1 MPTPLTLPSDHH
13 DGRVFHNIDPAAR
26 ARPLSDVLKWARA
39 RRPTP
44 WPQWIE
50 NGAPHP
56 IPAAAPGRLSVT
68 WIGHS
73 SFLVRLGAFTLLTD
87 PVYALHAGPFGRFG
101 PRRVQAPGV
110 ALAALPKVD
119 VVLQS
124 HNHYDHLD
132 LKAHEQLARTHR
144 PEVVTPLGNR
154 SYLPAPARSRTTE
167 LDWWGM
173 HEPLPGLRVTAVPAQ
188 HFSARTPWD
197 RDRALW
203 CGFVV
208 EAEGKR
214 VYFAGDSGYGSHFG
228 EIGRRFPGID
238 VALLPIGA
246 YEPRWFMGP
255 VHVDPAQAVQAH
267 LDLGARTSVAMHF
280 GTFQLTDEGIDAPV
294 EELRRELERRDIDHT
309 CFLVPTTGGT
319 LSLG

>member
-1 MPTPLTLPSDHH
+1 MTWNSDRDHYN
-13 DGRVFHNIDPAAR
+13 GRVFHNTNPAAR
-26 ARPLSDVLKWARA
+26 ARPLADVWKWYRA
-39 RRPTP
+39 RRPAA
-44 WPQWIE
+44 WPRWIE

-56 IPAAAPGRLSVT
+56 VPEAAPERISAT

-73 SFLVRLGAFTLLTD
+73 TFLLRIGAVTLLTD
-87 PVYALHAGPFGRFG
+87 PVFALHAGPFGRLG
-101 PRRVQAPGV
+101 PKRVRAPGL
-110 ALAALPKVD
+110 ALGTLPKVD
-119 VVLQS
+119 IILQS

-132 LKAHEQLARTHR
+132 LAAHVRLAETHA
-144 PEVVTPLGNR
+144 PIVVTALGNR
-154 SYLPAPARSRTTE
+154 AYLPAPARPRTTE
-167 LDWWGM
+167 LDWWQSHAPTAGVT
-173 HEPLPGLRVTAVPAQ
+173 VTAVPAQ

-214 VYFAGDSGYGSHFG
+214 IYFAGDSGYGAHFG

-238 VALLPIGA
+238 LALLPIGA

-267 LDLGARTSVAMHF
+267 RDLGARQSLAMHF

-294 EELRRELERRDIDHT
+294 AELRDALTAAGVAHER
-309 CFLVPTTGGT
+309 FAVPATGGT
-319 LSLG
+319 FTLP

>member
-1 MPTPLTLPSDHH
+1 MQRTIPSDHF
-13 DGRVFHNIDPAAR
+13 DGRAFHNLDPLAR
-26 ARPLSDVLKWARA
+26 TRSLSDVWKWYRA
-39 RRPTP
+39 RRPAR
-44 WPQWIE
+44 WPTWIA

-56 IPAAAPGRLSVT
+56 VPDATPGRLSLT

-73 SFLVRLGAFTLLTD
+73 SFLIRLGPTTLLTD
-87 PVYALHAGPFGRFG
+87 PVFALHAGPFGRFG
-101 PRRVQAPGV
+101 PRRVRAPGLS
-110 ALAALPKVD
+110 LAALPRVD

-132 LKAHEQLARTHR
+132 PYAHRHLARAHAPQVMTA
-144 PEVVTPLGNR
+144 LGNR
-154 SYLPAPARSRTTE
+154 SYLPALARPRTTD
-167 LDWWGM
+167 LDWW
-173 HEPLPGLRVTAVPAQ
+173 ETYEVSPGLRITAVPAQ

-208 EAEGKR
+208 EGDGR
-214 VYFAGDSGYGSHFG
+214 RIYFAGDSGYGAHFA
-228 EIGRRFPGID
+228 EIGRRFPAID
-238 VALLPIGA
+238 LALLPIGA

-294 EELRRELERRDIDHT
+294 EELRSELDRRGITREQ
-309 CFLVPTTGGT
+309 FLVPTTGGT
-319 LSLG
+319 ITLE

>member
-1 MPTPLTLPSDHH
+1 MQRTDPSDHF

-44 WPQWIE
+44 WPRWIE

-56 IPAAAPGRLSVT
+56 IPAAAPGVVSAT

-73 SFLVRLGAFTLLTD
+73 SFLLRVGRFTLLTD
-87 PVYALHAGPFGRFG
+87 PVFALHAGPFGRFG
-101 PRRVQAPGV
+101 PRRVRSPGIR
-110 ALAALPKVD
+110 LDALPPVELI
-119 VVLQS
+119 LQS

-132 LKAHEQLARTHR
+132 PAAHAELARAHA
-144 PEVVTPLGNR
+144 PMVVTALGNR
-154 SYLPAPARSRTTE
+154 RYLPAPSRPRVSE
-167 LDWWGM
+167 LDWWEA
-173 HEPLPGLRVTAVPAQ
+173 HEPLLGLRITAVPAQ

-208 EAEGKR
+208 EAEGR
-214 VYFAGDSGYGSHFG
+214 SVYFAGDSGYGAHFA

-294 EELRRELERRDIDHT
+294 EELRTELDRRGIAHDG
-309 CFLVPTTGGT
+309 FRVPTTGGT
-319 LSLG
+319 ITLE

>member
-1 MPTPLTLPSDHH
+1 MQRTEPSDHF
-13 DGRVFHNIDPAAR
+13 DGRVFHNIDPSAR
-26 ARPLSDVLKWARA
+26 ARPLSDVIKWARA

-44 WPQWIE
+44 WPKWIE

-56 IPAAAPGRLSVT
+56 VPAAAPGALSAT

-73 SFLVRLGAFTLLTD
+73 SFLLRVGRFSLLTD
-87 PVYALHAGPFGRFG
+87 PLYAMHAGPFGRFG
-101 PRRVQAPGV
+101 PKRVRAPGV
-110 ALAALPKVD
+110 PLESLPKVD
-119 VVLQS
+119 LVLQS

-132 LKAHEQLARTHR
+132 LKAHERLARDHA
-144 PEVVTPLGNR
+144 PQVVTALGNR
-154 SYLPAPARSRTTE
+154 AYLPAPARPRATE
-167 LDWWGM
+167 LDWWDT
-173 HEPLPGLRVTAVPAQ
+173 HEPLPGIRVTAVPAQ

-208 EAEGKR
+208 EVEGKR
-214 VYFAGDSGYGSHFG
+214 VYFAGDSGYGAHFA
-228 EIGRRFPGID
+228 EIGGRFPGID
-238 VALLPIGA
+238 LSLMPIGA

-267 LDLGARTSVAMHF
+267 LDVGAKTSIAMHF

-294 EELRRELERRDIDHT
+294 EELRAAMRKAGVPDDR
-309 CFLVPTTGGT
+309 FLVPEVGG
-319 LSLG
+319 SIVCS